1 MLLEQPFPDQRAAA
15 SFTLHL
21 SRRRS
26 MTPIHT
32 QPTRLH
38 VHALRLQALLVLLEQ
53 PFSDQRAAAHNAF
66 VAAKI
71 NDTNNLHTC
80 LCTIIP
86 GTADAPR
93 AAIL

>member
-1 MLLEQPFPDQRAAA
+1 
-15 SFTLHL
+15 
-21 SRRRS
+21 

-66 VAAKI
+66 VAATVY
-71 NDTNNLHTC
+71 DARPLTAHTPAC
-80 LCTIIP
+80 
-86 GTADAPR
+86 A
-93 AAIL
+93 

>member
-1 MLLEQPFPDQRAAA
+1 
-15 SFTLHL
+15 
-21 SRRRS
+21 